1 MKEETVIILAED
13 DEGQANLIIK
23 SLRRTGI
30 TNKILHFKD
39 GQETLDFLMGKGD
52 GPHREKDTSYISLL
66 DINMPKVDGIEI
78 LRQIKYDK
86 LRKMPVIMITT
97 TDDPGEIERCYEL
110 GCSNYI
116 VKPVNYEKF
125 NDAFKQLGQ
134 FLHTVVFP

>member
-13 DEGQANLIIK
+13 DKGHANLIVK
-23 SLRRTGI
+23 NLKRTGI
-30 TNKILHFKD
+30 TNKILHFED
-39 GQETLDFLMGKGD
+39 GQETLNFLTGKGD
-52 GPHREKDTSYISLL
+52 GPHREKGTNYLLLL
-66 DINMPKVDGIEI
+66 DISMPKVDGVDV

-86 LRKMPVIMITT
+86 LRKMPVIIITT
-97 TDDPGEIERCYEL
+97 TDDPREIERCYEL

-125 NDAFKQLGQ
+125 NEAFETLGR